1 MAYNFDEVID
11 RTNTNSVKYDFPSRY
26 GLPGYNYVP
35 LWIADMDF
43 RSPPCVHAALT
54 ERVNHGIFGYSD
66 SDDNYFCAVSDWM
79 EKRHGW
85 KIEPEWLVK
94 TQGVIPAISA
104 ILCALTKQN
113 DSILIQY
120 PSYNMFN
127 MIIEKTKRKI
137 VKNVLVLEDGKYKID
152 FADFEKQ
159 IVRNGVKL
167 FILCNPYNP
176 VGRVWTAEELTQMG
190 DICVK
195 HGVIVIADE
204 IHQDF
209 VFAPHKH
216 LVFAKLKPE
225 FENITITCTAPTKTF
240 NISGLPI
247 SNIFIV
253 DEDLRE
259 KITEELSMRGHLGA
273 GVLEILACQSAYA
286 NGDKWLDSLLQ
297 YLAENIAYSRRFF
310 HEKLPEIDFIEPEGT
325 YLLWFD
331 CRKLG
336 LWAKELEA
344 YIADEAQVLLSR
356 APGAEGFLRINIA
369 CPRATLEKAYL
380 RLEQAVRKL

>member
-11 RTNTNSVKYDFPSRY
+11 RTNTNSVKYDFPGRY

-43 RSPPCVHAALT
+43 RSPPCVHDALT
-54 ERVNHGIFGYSD
+54 ERVDHGIFGYSD
-66 SDDNYFCAVSDWM
+66 SDDTYFCAVSGWM
-79 EKRHGW
+79 EKRHGFT
-85 KIEPEWLVK
+85 IEPEWLVK

-127 MIIEKTKRKI
+127 RIIEKTKRKI
-137 VKNVLVLEDGKYKID
+137 VKNALVLEDGKYKID

-190 DICVK
+190 DICLK
-195 HGVIVIADE
+195 HGVVVIADE

-216 LVFAKLKPE
+216 LVFAKLKPA

-259 KITEELSMRGHLGA
+259 KITEELSMRGQFGA
-273 GVLEILACQSAYA
+273 GVLEILACQAAYA

-297 YLAENIAYSRRFF
+297 YLAENIAYSRNFF
-310 HEKLPEIDFIEPEGT
+310 HGKLPEIDFIEPEGT
-325 YLLWFD
+325 YLLWLD

-344 YIADEAQVLLSR
+344 YIADEAQVLLNR

-380 RLEQAVRKL
+380 RLAQAIKKL